1 MAVDSDFLLA
11 ALLCHNYLPTSRR
24 DREELPPNFSSS
36 SFSPVVARK
45 LADLEV
51 KKNGRK
57 GFDQIEYRLTRFNTA
72 GRWLSI
78 PHPLPHAKLCLKLT
92 EHWGKFAWIQKN
104 THSNIK
110 PQRYEDGR
118 AIVMNGYSDSSEKTG
133 RHLSHSFGKRYV
145 VHADV
150 SNFFPSLYSH
160 AIPWA
165 LVGFDEAKE
174 KSGHKL
180 NHRDEWFN
188 QIDACVRHTK
198 RDETQ
203 GVAIGPATS
212 NILGEIILGKVDE
225 ALAKSL
231 DGDFSRYIDDYSY
244 YCDSEDGAKKF
255 LHSLECELAKFKL
268 HLNAKKT
275 SIEKLPQPTVEP
287 WVIELGQSKA
297 SDKDKEVSLF
307 DVYRYLD
314 FAQVLSAKHPEGSV
328 LKYAVS
334 TVIKMP
340 IRWDQAGDLLQY
352 LLSLSFHHTNLLPL
366 LEKPIE
372 KNHAEFIG
380 YSRAGADLI
389 SILAENVSLKRS
401 DGICWAL
408 YFLGR
413 LEHHVPEDLAKKI
426 VGTGDCMS
434 ILSLYWAAEEYRQL
448 VVDYAN
454 SIDRAH
460 LYELDRHWMLFYQLF
475 FDRLMDSPYEAD
487 PTFQILRDEGVSF
500 LLDRTPYTGAL
511 AMFSA
516 IPQAEPK

>member
-1 MAVDSDFLLA
+1 MAVDSDFLLT

-24 DREELPPNFSSS
+24 NREELPPNFTSNR
-36 SFSPVVARK
+36 FTPDVAKK
-45 LADLEV
+45 LAPFKRDGV
-51 KKNGRK
+51 Q

-78 PHPLPHAKLCLKLT
+78 PHPLPHAKLCLTLS
-92 EHWGKFAWIQKN
+92 EHWDKFDRILKN

-118 AIVMNGYSDSSEKTG
+118 VIVMNGYSDSSEKTA
-133 RHLSHSFGKRYV
+133 RHLNYSFGKRYV

-150 SNFFPSLYSH
+150 SNCFPSLYSH

-165 LVGFDEAKE
+165 LVGFKKAKD
-174 KSGHKL
+174 KSGPK
-180 NHRDEWFN
+180 HRDEWFN
-188 QIDACVRHTK
+188 QIDECVRHT
-198 RDETQ
+198 RRNETQ

-225 ALAKSL
+225 ALATNEKV
-231 DGDFSRYIDDYSY
+231 GANFSRYIDDYSY
-244 YCDSEDGAKKF
+244 YCDSEEDAKKF

-268 HLNAKKT
+268 QLNAKKT
-275 SIEKLPQPTVEP
+275 SIEKLPQPSVEP
-287 WVIELGQSKA
+287 WVIALGQSMHF
-297 SDKDKEVSLF
+297 DKEKEVALF

-314 FAQVLSAKHPEGSV
+314 FAQVLSAKYPEGSV

-340 IRWDQAGDLLQY
+340 IRWDSAGNLLQY

-366 LEKPIE
+366 LEMPIE
-372 KNHAEFIG
+372 KNHGDFFA

-389 SILAENVSLKRS
+389 SILEENVSLKRS

-413 LEHHVPEDLAKKI
+413 LEHHVPKNLAKKI

-434 ILSLYWAAEEYRQL
+434 ILSLYWAEEEHRQL

-454 SIDRAH
+454 SIDKAH
-460 LYELDRHWMLFYQLF
+460 LYELDRHWMLLYQMF
-475 FDRLMDSPYEAD
+475 FDSLIDNPYAAD
-487 PTFQILRDEGVSF
+487 LTFQTLRDKGVSF
-500 LLDRTPYTGAL
+500 LLDRKPYTGAL
-511 AMFSA
+511 AIFPA
-516 IPQAEPK
+516 KPQEEPK

>member
-1 MAVDSDFLLA
+1 MAVDSDFLLT

-24 DREELPPNFSSS
+24 EREELPPNFSSS
-36 SFSPVVARK
+36 AFLPDVARK
-45 LADLEV
+45 IAEHED
-51 KKNGRK
+51 KRNGCK

-92 EHWGKFAWIQKN
+92 EHWEKFAWIQKN

-165 LVGFDEAKE
+165 LVGFKEAKD
-174 KSGHKL
+174 KSGKKH
-180 NHRDEWFN
+180 HDEWFN
-188 QIDACVRHTK
+188 QIDACVRHTR

-231 DGDFSRYIDDYSY
+231 DGEFSRYIDDYSY
-244 YCDSEDGAKKF
+244 YCDSEEDAKNF

-268 HLNAKKT
+268 HLNVKKT
-275 SIEKLPQPTVEP
+275 TIEKLPQPNVGP
-287 WVIELGQSKA
+287 WVIELGQSMPF
-297 SDKDKEVSLF
+297 DKEKEVSLF

-314 FAQVLSAKHPEGSV
+314 FAQVLSAKYPEGSV

-340 IRWDQAGDLLQY
+340 IRWDSAGNLLQY
-352 LLSLSFHHTNLLPL
+352 LLGLSFHHTNLLPL
-366 LEKPIE
+366 LEMPIE
-372 KNHAEFIG
+372 KNYADFFG
-380 YSRAGADLI
+380 YGRAGADLV

-401 DGICWAL
+401 DGICWTL

-413 LEHHVPEDLAKKI
+413 LEHHVPETLAKEI
-426 VGTGDCMS
+426 VDTGDCMS
-434 ILSLYWAAEEYRQL
+434 ILSLYWAAEEHRQII
-448 VVDYAN
+448 VDYAN
-454 SIDRAH
+454 SIDKAH
-460 LYELDRHWMLFYQLF
+460 LYELDRHWMLLYQMF
-475 FDRLMDSPYEAD
+475 FDSLMDNPYAAD
-487 PTFQILRDEGVSF
+487 PTFQTLRDEGVSF
-500 LLDRTPYTGAL
+500 LLDRAPYPGAF
-511 AMFSA
+511 AMFTAVPPEAPS
-516 IPQAEPK
+516 P

>member
-1 MAVDSDFLLA
+1 MAVDSDFLLT

-36 SFSPVVARK
+36 AFLPDVARK
-45 LADLEV
+45 LAEHED
-51 KKNGRK
+51 KRNGWK

-92 EHWGKFAWIQKN
+92 EQWEKFVWVQKN

-118 AIVMNGYSDSSEKTG
+118 VIVMNGYSDSSEKTG
-133 RHLSHSFGKRYV
+133 KYLNHSFGKRYL
-145 VHADV
+145 VHADI
-150 SNFFPSLYSH
+150 SNFFPSIYSH

-165 LVGFDEAKE
+165 LVGFKEAKD
-174 KSGHKL
+174 KSGDKYP
-180 NHRDEWFN
+180 NEWFN
-188 QIDACVRHTK
+188 QIDACVRRT
-198 RDETQ
+198 RRSETQ

-231 DGDFSRYIDDYSY
+231 DGEFSRYIDDYSY
-244 YCDSEDGAKKF
+244 YCDSEEDAKKF

-275 SIEKLPQPTVEP
+275 TIEKLPQPTVEP
-287 WVIELGQSKA
+287 WVIELGQRLPF
-297 SDKDKEVSLF
+297 DVEKDVSLF

-314 FAQVLSAKHPEGSV
+314 FAQVLSTKYPEGSV

-352 LLSLSFHHTNLLPL
+352 LLSLSFHHTNFLPL
-366 LEKPIE
+366 LEMPIE
-372 KNHAEFIG
+372 RNHAEFFG
-380 YSRAGADLI
+380 YGRAGADLV

-413 LEHHVPEDLAKKI
+413 LERHVPETLAKEI
-426 VGTGDCMS
+426 VDTGDCMS
-434 ILSLYWAAEEYRQL
+434 ILSLYWAAKEHSQL

-460 LYELDRHWMLFYQLF
+460 LYELDRHWMLIYQLF
-475 FDRLMDSPYEAD
+475 FVGLIDNPYKSD
-487 PTFQILRDEGVSF
+487 PTFQTLRDEGVSF
-500 LLDRTPYTGAL
+500 LRDRMPYARAD
-511 AMFSA
+511 AMFTA
-516 IPQAEPK
+516 VPQEEPK

>member
-1 MAVDSDFLLA
+1 MAVDGDFLLT

-24 DREELPPNFSSS
+24 DKEELPPNFTSNT
-36 SFSPVVARK
+36 FTPDVAKK
-45 LADLEV
+45 LTPFKRDGV
-51 KKNGRK
+51 K

-78 PHPLPHAKLCLKLT
+78 PHPLPHAQLCLKLF
-92 EHWGKFAWIQKN
+92 ENWEKFEWILNN

-110 PQRYEDGR
+110 PQCYEDGR
-118 AIVMNGYSDSSEKTG
+118 VIVMNGYSDSSEKTG
-133 RHLSHSFGKRYV
+133 KYLNHSFGKRYV

-165 LVGFDEAKE
+165 LVGFTEAKD
-174 KSGHKL
+174 KSGPKHL
-180 NHRDEWFN
+180 DEWFN
-188 QIDACVRHTK
+188 QIDTCVRNT
-198 RDETQ
+198 RRGETQ

-212 NILGEIILGKVDE
+212 NILAEIILGKVDE
-225 ALAKSL
+225 SLAESA
-231 DGDFSRYIDDYSY
+231 GANFSRYIDDYSY
-244 YCDSEDGAKKF
+244 YCNTEEEAQNF

-268 HLNAKKT
+268 QLNAKKT
-275 SIEKLPQPTVEP
+275 SIEKLPQPSVEH
-287 WVIELGQSKA
+287 WVIELGQSVS
-297 SDKDKEVSLF
+297 SDKEKEVPLF

-314 FAQVLSAKHPEGSV
+314 FAQALSSKHPEGSV

-340 IRWDQAGDLLQY
+340 IRWDRVGGLLKY

-372 KNHAEFIG
+372 QNHADFLG
-380 YSRAGADLI
+380 YGSADADLI
-389 SILAENVSLKRS
+389 SILRENIRLKRS

-413 LEHHVPEDLAKKI
+413 LEVEIPTSVVNEVI
-426 VGTGDCMS
+426 GTDDCMS
-434 ILSLYWAAEEYRQL
+434 ILSLYWAAKEHRQL

-454 SIDRAH
+454 SIDKNH
-460 LYELDRHWMLFYQLF
+460 LYELDRRWMLFYQLF
-475 FDRLMDSPYEAD
+475 FDGLIDNPYQAD
-487 PTFQILRDEGVSF
+487 PTFKTLRDEGVSF
-500 LLDRTPYTGAL
+500 LLDRIPYPDGL
-511 AMFSA
+511 SMFA
-516 IPQAEPK
+516 AVPQEESPK

>member
-1 MAVDSDFLLA
+1 MAVDSDFLLS

-36 SFSPVVARK
+36 SFSPDVARK

-165 LVGFDEAKE
+165 LVGFKEAKD
-174 KSGHKL
+174 KSGKKH
-180 NHRDEWFN
+180 HDEWFN
-188 QIDACVRHTK
+188 QIDACVRHTR

-225 ALAKSL
+225 ALSNSNKEGAN
-231 DGDFSRYIDDYSY
+231 FSRYIDDYSY
-244 YCDSEDGAKKF
+244 YCNTEEETKKF

-268 HLNAKKT
+268 HLNPKKT

-287 WVIELGQSKA
+287 WVIELGQSMS
-297 SDKDKEVSLF
+297 SDKEKEVSLF

-334 TVIKMP
+334 TIIKMP

-352 LLSLSFHHTNLLPL
+352 LLSLSFHHANLLPL

-372 KNHAEFIG
+372 KNHGEFFS

-389 SILAENVSLKRS
+389 SILKENVSLKRS

-413 LEHHVPEDLAKKI
+413 LEHHVPEDLAEEI

-434 ILSLYWAAEEYRQL
+434 ILSLYWAAEEHRQR

-454 SIDRAH
+454 SIDRNH

-475 FDRLMDSPYEAD
+475 FDSLMDCPYEAD
-487 PTFQILRDEGVSF
+487 PTFQTLRDGGVSF
-500 LLDRTPYTGAL
+500 LLDRKPYTRAD
-511 AMFSA
+511 AMFTA
-516 IPQAEPK
+516 VPQEEPK

>member
-1 MAVDSDFLLA
+1 MAVDSDFLLT

-24 DREELPPNFSSS
+24 VREELPPNFSSNT
-36 SFSPVVARK
+36 FTPDVARI
-45 LADLEV
+45 LADV
-51 KKNGRK
+51 KVQKDGRK

-92 EHWGKFAWIQKN
+92 EHWEKFSWIQKN

-118 AIVMNGYSDSSEKTG
+118 VIVMNGYSDSSEKTG
-133 RHLSHSFGKRYV
+133 KYLNHSFGKRYL
-145 VHADV
+145 VHADI
-150 SNFFPSLYSH
+150 SNFFPSIYSH

-165 LVGFDEAKE
+165 LVGFKEAKD
-174 KSGHKL
+174 KSGDKYP
-180 NHRDEWFN
+180 NEWFN
-188 QIDACVRHTK
+188 QIDACVRRT
-198 RDETQ
+198 RRSETQ

-231 DGDFSRYIDDYSY
+231 DGEFSRYIDDYSY
-244 YCDSEDGAKKF
+244 YSDSEEDAKNF

-275 SIEKLPQPTVEP
+275 TIEKLPQPTVGH
-287 WVIELGQSKA
+287 WVIELGQSMTF
-297 SDKDKEVSLF
+297 DKEKEVPLF

-314 FAQVLSAKHPEGSV
+314 FAQVLSAKYPEGSV
-328 LKYAVS
+328 LKFAVS

-340 IRWDQAGDLLQY
+340 VRWDSAGNLLQY

-366 LEKPIE
+366 LEMPIE
-372 KNHAEFIG
+372 KNHGDFFA

-389 SILAENVSLKRS
+389 SILEENVSLKRS

-413 LEHHVPEDLAKKI
+413 LEHHVPENLAKKI

-434 ILSLYWAAEEYRQL
+434 ILSLYWAAEEHRQL

-454 SIDRAH
+454 SIDKAH
-460 LYELDRHWMLFYQLF
+460 LYELDRHWMLLYQMF
-475 FDRLMDSPYEAD
+475 FDSLIDNPYAAD
-487 PTFQILRDEGVSF
+487 LTFQTLRDEGVSF
-500 LLDRTPYTGAL
+500 LLDRKPYTGAL
-511 AMFSA
+511 AIFPA
-516 IPQAEPK
+516 IPQEEPK